1 MYIKDWMETEDR
13 KGGKLEGDQATWH
26 KLRIVWTSHK
36 NVTVHVLV
44 TLHGWPGISHVVMHN
59 ECNM

>member
-1 MYIKDWMETEDR
+1 METEDR

-44 TLHGWPGISHVVMHN
+44 TLHGWPGISHVVLHN